1 MLVLQHA
8 ATAILARCII
18 VATLL
23 LPHFGDAAVPSVA
36 DVDIKAAL
44 TYKLAKYVDWPP
56 QAFHSDAAAFVI
68 CVVGNEALVNAFR
81 RFENKPL
88 HNRTVSVRR
97 ASGDTLDLRRCHLV
111 YFANSEHPDLRYTL
125 ETLSGASV
133 LTVGETREF
142 VAQRGMVALLTNDD
156 TVRFTINLLASKDAD
171 LTISS
176 QLLQLAS
183 VVGGK

>member
-1 MLVLQHA
+1 MPVPHA
-8 ATAILARCII
+8 AAPLLARCMI
-18 VATLL
+18 VASFL
-23 LPHFGDAAVPSVA
+23 LPRLSHADTASVT

-56 QAFHSDAAAFVI
+56 QAFHGDSTAFVM

-88 HNRTVSVRR
+88 HNRNVSVRR
-97 ASGDTLDLRRCHLV
+97 VSGDTLDLRRCHLV
-111 YFANSEHPDLRYTL
+111 YFASSEHPDLRYTL

-133 LTVGETREF
+133 LTVGETSDF
-142 VAQRGMVALLTNDD
+142 VSQRGMVALLTHD
-156 TVRFTINLLASKDAD
+156 TGVRLAINLPASKDAD